1 MLEAAKG
8 SSTPAHGGSPAKG
21 VHIADTEIGQRI
33 RAQRRTVE
41 PWREI
46 RQTMPLQYV
55 YSFLLVAERPG
66 LPVLEY
72 ARIAGV
78 AQTVMSRHI
87 LDLGPRNRKMQ
98 PGFGLLETRQDQQDL
113 RVHTV
118 HLTRK
123 GEQLKRR
130 LAEAHAWGD

>member
-1 MLEAAKG
+1 MLQAAKG
-8 SSTPAHGGSPAKG
+8 HSTPAQGQQAQG
-21 VHIADTEIGQRI
+21 VHIGDKEITQRI
-33 RAQRRTVE
+33 RAQRRTLE

-55 YSFLLVAERPG
+55 YTFLLVAERPG

-72 ARIAGV
+72 AKIAGV
-78 AQTVMSRHI
+78 AHTVMSRHI
-87 LDLGPRNRKMQ
+87 LDLGPRNRKME

-118 HLTRK
+118 HLTRE
-123 GEQLKRR
+123 GERLKRR
-130 LAEAHAWGD
+130 LAELHTWGD